1 MAVCYKDI
9 LSIDKMIDVYKN
21 IRSNTC
27 HKEKLVRFEL
37 HPLE

>member
-21 IRSNTC
+21 IGSMSSSVGGTKN
-27 HKEKLVRFEL
+27 E
-37 HPLE
+37 